1 MAGYR
6 FCWRPS
12 VEDSSPIAS
21 ARPAAVMPEY
31 SDVLDAMMKPKMK
44 PALTMR
50 IVNKNFER

>member
-1 MAGYR
+1 MHDIIAKT
-6 FCWRPS
+6 S

-50 IVNKNFER
+50 IVNKNLER